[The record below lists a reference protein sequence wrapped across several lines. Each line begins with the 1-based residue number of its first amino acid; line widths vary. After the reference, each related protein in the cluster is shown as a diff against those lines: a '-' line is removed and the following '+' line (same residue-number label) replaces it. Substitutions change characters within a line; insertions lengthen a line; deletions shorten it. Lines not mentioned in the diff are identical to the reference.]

1 LKVDQPDFFKL
12 LIENSKEIIC
22 LQKEDGTF
30 LYVNPSFHEILG
42 YLPEEIQGRSLYE
55 WIHPD
60 DQPGIGE
67 EMEEALTHWKEQHK
81 TKDNASLSIR
91 CRVRCRNGKYKWL
104 HAHITFI
111 EDAAGGSTQLL
122 TNAQDVSF
130 YMALEEELLT
140 LNKLSENSNALAGIG
155 GWQLEVDSERLIW
168 SHEVK
173 RIHEVPPDY
182 IPTMDEALRF
192 FVPHARSIV
201 ESAVSR
207 GLLGHESWDLELPI
221 ITARG
226 NKKWVRVQG
235 QVEVHQGKAI
245 RIYGVLQDVTN
256 AYRIKEQI
264 RLNEQKFKAIFH
276 AMFQFIG
283 LLTPE
288 GLLLEANESAL
299 GFAGVGVSEVLNKPF
314 WDAYWWTDTSREQVK
329 EYVCKA
335 AKGEF
340 IRDEINVMS
349 IHQELLTLDFSIKP
363 IFDDQGNVVLLIPEG
378 RNITRQKQNEAHL
391 RLMQFSIDQAS
402 LPVVWIDSGGKISYI
417 NECGARVMGMS
428 KEEATGKKMWTY
440 YPLATQETFN
450 RFWERLKQEK
460 VINLLKSMTT
470 RDGQSIEIELTANYI
485 TYGDQEANITF
496 FQDVTER
503 IRSER
508 VLVESEKRLRYALEG
523 TGGGLWDWD
532 VTSGEVYLSVV
543 WKSMLGYQDTE
554 LENNYHTW
562 YGHIHPEDKQ
572 KMLQTL
578 QSVYDPP
585 ANTFSFTH
593 RLRCRNGD
601 YRHILS
607 KGIVIQRSPQGKPE
621 RIIGIN
627 TDITGQTLTQEKL
640 IEAQERFHHAFF
652 NSGSGMALVAPN
664 GGWID
669 VNDAL
674 CRMTGYSRSELLQ
687 MTFQDITHPED
698 LPEDIKNTGE
708 LLEGT
713 AGAHIMEKR
722 YIHKEGHTIWVN
734 LNATLVRNK
743 SGDPQFFVS
752 HIQDISSLKVA
763 QQSLERQNLR
773 LTSSAEHLTRKNK
786 QLAEFSQIVSHNL
799 RAPVSNI
806 NILLQYYRNVD
817 TEKEKEEVVELLTG
831 SATALSETL
840 NELTEVIKVQQ
851 DKHIKKEELRFEQ
864 VFEKVRQ
871 MHIPQIADLKAI
883 VHHDFT
889 RAPHIGYSRIYL
901 ESILMNLLNNAL
913 KYSEPGRPPLIDVRT
928 YWEKGHL
935 MLEFRDNGRGIN
947 LDKHSQNIF
956 KLYKTF
962 HKHPDAKGLGL
973 YMTKNQIE
981 AMGGKIF
988 VESKE
993 FEGTKFIIN
1002 FNQYQAANAE

>member
-1 LKVDQPDFFKL
+1 VKVEQPDFFKL

-22 LQKEDGTF
+22 LQRQDGAF

-42 YLPEEIQGRSLYE
+42 YLPGDIQGRSLYE

-60 DQPGIGE
+60 DKPGITE
-67 EMEEALTHWKEQHK
+67 EISEAV
-81 TKDNASLSIR
+81 DRNASLKVR
-91 CRVRCRNGKYKWL
+91 FRVQCKNGKYKWL

-111 EDAAGGSTQLL
+111 ADAATGAVQLL
-122 TNAQDVSF
+122 TNAQDVTF

-155 GWQLEVDSERLIW
+155 GWQLDLDSERLIW

-173 RIHEVPPDY
+173 RIHEVPSDY
-182 IPTMDEALRF
+182 VPTMDEAIRF
-192 FVPHARSIV
+192 YAPHARPVI
-201 ESAVSR
+201 ESAVNR
-207 GLLGHESWDLELPI
+207 GALHQEPWDLELPI

-226 NKKWVRVQG
+226 NKKWIRTQG
-235 QVEVHQGKAI
+235 QLEVAKGKVI
-245 RIYGVLQDVTN
+245 RIYGVIQDVTN

-283 LLTPE
+283 LLTPD

-299 GFAGVGVSEVLNKPF
+299 GFAGIDNAEILNKPF
-314 WDAYWWTDTSREQVK
+314 WDAFWWTDSSREQVK
-329 EYVCKA
+329 EYVQRA

-340 IRDEINVMS
+340 IREEINVMS
-349 IHQELLTLDFSIKP
+349 IHKELLTLDFSIKP
-363 IFDDQGNVVLLIPEG
+363 ILDDQGNVVLLIPEG
-378 RNITRQKQNEAHL
+378 RNITRQKQNEARL

-402 LPVVWIDSGGKISYI
+402 LPVVWIDPDGNVSYI
-417 NECGARVMGMS
+417 NEYGARLLGMTR
-428 KEEATGKKMWTY
+428 EEATEKRIWTFYPSFTSESYGK
-440 YPLATQETFN
+440 
-450 RFWERLKQEK
+450 FWEKLKQER
-460 VINLLKSMTT
+460 VINLRVSMANKKGELK
-470 RDGQSIEIELTANYI
+470 EVELTANYI
-485 TYGDQEANITF
+485 SYKDQESNITF

-508 VLVESEKRLRYALEG
+508 ILVESEERLRYALEG
-523 TGGGLWDWD
+523 TGGGLWDWN
-532 VTSGEVYLSVV
+532 VNSGDVYLSVV
-543 WKSMLGYQDTE
+543 WKSMLGYLDNE
-554 LENNYHTW
+554 LENCYPTW

-572 KMLQTL
+572 KMLTTL
-578 QSVYDPP
+578 QSVYEPP
-585 ANTFSFTH
+585 ENAFSFTH
-593 RLRCRNGD
+593 RLRCKNGD

-607 KGIVIQRSPQGKPE
+607 KGIVIQRNIQGKPE

-627 TDITGQTLTQEKL
+627 TDITEQTLIQEKL
-640 IEAQERFHHAFF
+640 IETQERFHHAFF
-652 NSGSGMALVAPN
+652 NSGSGMALVAPG

-674 CRMTGYSRSELLQ
+674 CRMTGYSRAELLR
-687 MTFQDITHPED
+687 MTFQDITHPDDLAED
-698 LPEDIKNTGE
+698 MKHTGE
-708 LLEGT
+708 LLEGLT
-713 AGAHIMEKR
+713 DSHIMEKR
-722 YIHKEGHTIWVN
+722 YIHKQGHTIWVN
-734 LNATLVRNK
+734 LNATVVRNK
-743 SGDPQFFVS
+743 EGEPQFLVS
-752 HIQDISSLKVA
+752 HIQDISSLKIA

-773 LTSSAEHLTRKNK
+773 LTSGAEHLTRKNK

-799 RAPVSNI
+799 RSPVSNI
-806 NILLQYYRNVD
+806 NLLLQYYRNAD
-817 TEKEKEEVVELLTG
+817 TDQEKEEMVDLLTQ
-831 SATALSETL
+831 SAHALSETL

-851 DKHIKKEELRFEQ
+851 DKHIQKEELRFEQ
-864 VFEKVRQ
+864 VFEKVKQ
-871 MHIPQIADLKAI
+871 MHAPQINDLK
-883 VHHDFT
+883 VTLRYDFSN
-889 RAPHIGYSRIYL
+889 APLINYPRIYL

-913 KYSEPGRPPLIDVRT
+913 KYHSADRLPVIDIRT
-928 YWEKGHL
+928 YREGGHL
-935 MLEFRDNGRGIN
+935 MLEFKDNGRGIN
-947 LDKHSQNIF
+947 LEKHSQNIF

-993 FEGTKFIIN
+993 FEGTKFIVN